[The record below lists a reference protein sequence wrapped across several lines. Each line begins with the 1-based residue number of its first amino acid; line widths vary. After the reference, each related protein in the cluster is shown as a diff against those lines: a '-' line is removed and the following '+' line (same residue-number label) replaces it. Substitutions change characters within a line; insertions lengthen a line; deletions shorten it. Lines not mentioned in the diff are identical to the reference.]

1 MRYLTFLALLIPI
14 MSCSPKTE
22 IPSHS
27 AMDEKTKLEAIEL
40 LIEKHGIESTFRIK
54 RGVEQTAALWRSE
67 DGNPADFTQFLLD
80 NFVANEEELEALY
93 HKLER
98 NFEIINGYMHR
109 MNLQLKEPLHLDG
122 PEITNIDFLFGSYA
136 PGAHLNDD
144 LFANKIALITTLNFP
159 FYTLEEKTSLGTQ
172 WSRREWA
179 YARMGDQFTARV
191 PAEIVQNSSAILTA
205 ADNYIS
211 SYNIFMDML
220 RDDSNVPLFPEG
232 MKLIS
237 HWGLRDELKSNYSL
251 TNGLAKQR
259 IIYQVMQRIIDQT
272 IPRQVINKGEMEWN
286 PFNNTLLHEGSAV
299 QSMHEN
305 GERYSVL
312 LRNFHAMRAVDP
324 YYPNHPTYIDR
335 AFGQAMEIP
344 QQQVEELFI
353 ELLASPQAKSVAKL
367 IEQRLGRPLEP
378 FDIWYNGFK
387 PSFNEDELSN
397 ITRKKYPVTN
407 ALRADI
413 SRILMELGW
422 DQNNA
427 KRISSLITVD
437 GSRGAG
443 HAWGAA
449 MRNDVAHL
457 RTRIGQSGMD
467 YKGYNIA
474 MHELGHCVEQT
485 ITMNDVDYYML
496 NGVPNTAFT
505 EATAF
510 MFQKRDL
517 ALLGAKGDFTS
528 NYDYMAL
535 DNFWSN
541 FEIMGVSLVD
551 MRVWKWLYSKPEAT
565 AEELQEAVERI
576 ATDVW
581 DSYYAEIFGVKGQT
595 ILAIYSHMIDNP
607 LYLSNYPLGH
617 IIDFQIEQAIGSGPV
632 ADHIDRMYTQG
643 RLVPELWMQG
653 AVGSSITL
661 TPLLEATE
669 AALERVKQ

>member
-1 MRYLTFLALLIPI
+1 
-14 MSCSPKTE
+14 
-22 IPSHS
+22 
-27 AMDEKTKLEAIEL
+27 
-40 LIEKHGIESTFRIK
+40 
-54 RGVEQTAALWRSE
+54 
-67 DGNPADFTQFLLD
+67 
-80 NFVANEEELEALY
+80 
-93 HKLER
+93 
-98 NFEIINGYMHR
+98 
-109 MNLQLKEPLHLDG
+109 
-122 PEITNIDFLFGSYA
+122 
-136 PGAHLNDD
+136 
-144 LFANKIALITTLNFP
+144 
-159 FYTLEEKTSLGTQ
+159 
-172 WSRREWA
+172 
-179 YARMGDQFTARV
+179 
-191 PAEIVQNSSAILTA
+191 
-205 ADNYIS
+205 
-211 SYNIFMDML
+211 
-220 RDDSNVPLFPEG
+220 
-232 MKLIS
+232 
-237 HWGLRDELKSNYSL
+237 
-251 TNGLAKQR
+251 
-259 IIYQVMQRIIDQT
+259 
-272 IPRQVINKGEMEWN
+272 
-286 PFNNTLLHEGSAV
+286 V

-312 LRNFHAMRAVDP
+312 LRNFHGMRAVDP

>member
-1 MRYLTFLALLIPI
+1 MRYLTLLALLIPFV
-14 MSCSPKTE
+14 SCTPK
-22 IPSHS
+22 PKNPNHS
-27 AMDEKTKLEAIEL
+27 AMDEKTQSAAIGLLLEKYGNEA
-40 LIEKHGIESTFRIK
+40 TFRIT
-54 RGVEQTAALWRSE
+54 RGVEQTAALWRAE
-67 DGNPADFTQFLLD
+67 DGDPTEFTQFVLN
-80 NFVANEEELEALY
+80 NFVVNDVELEALY
-93 HKLER
+93 LRLER

-109 MNLQLKEPLHLDG
+109 MNLQLKEPLHLEG
-122 PEITNIDFLFGSYA
+122 PKITNIDLLFGSYA

-144 LFANKIALITTLNFP
+144 LYANKIALLTTLNFP
-159 FYTLEEKTSLGTQ
+159 FYTLEEKTALGAE

-211 SYNIFMDML
+211 SYNIVMEQL
-220 RDDSNVPLFPEG
+220 RDDNNVPLFPSG
-232 MKLIS
+232 MKLIA
-237 HWGLRDELKSNYSL
+237 HWGLRDELKSNYTL

-272 IPRQVINKGEMEWN
+272 IPRQVINSGEMEWN
-286 PFNNTLLHEGSAV
+286 PYSNTLLHQGSAV
-299 QSMHEN
+299 QPEAEA
-305 GERYSVL
+305 GERYQVL

-335 AFGQAMEIP
+335 AFGQSMEIP
-344 QQQVEELFI
+344 QPEVEKLFI
-353 ELLASPQAKSVAKL
+353 ELLSSPQVKRIANL
-367 IEQRLGRPLEP
+367 IQQRLGRPLEP

-387 PSFNEDELSN
+387 PSFNEEELDQ
-397 ITRKKYPVTN
+397 ITRKKYPTTV
-407 ALRADI
+407 ALRNDI
-413 SRILMELGW
+413 SRIMMDLGW
-422 DQNNA
+422 NRNDA
-427 KRISSLITVD
+427 ERISNLITVD

-449 MRNDVAHL
+449 MRNDLAHL
-457 RTRIGQSGMD
+457 RTRIGQAGMD

-517 ALLGAKGDFTS
+517 SLLGAAGDHAS

-551 MRVWKWLYSKPEAT
+551 MRVWKWLYSHPNAT
-565 AEELQEAVERI
+565 AEELKEAVERI
-576 ATDVW
+576 AAEVW

-617 IIDFQIEQAIGSGPV
+617 IIDFQIEQAIGIQPMANS
-632 ADHIDRMYTQG
+632 INRMYTQG
-643 RLVPELWMQG
+643 RLVPEVWMQG
-653 AVGSSITL
+653 AVGSSISL
-661 TPLLEATE
+661 SPLLEATE
-669 AALERVKQ
+669 AAILRFRF

>member
-1 MRYLTFLALLIPI
+1 MRQLTLWALTLLLL
-14 MSCSPKTE
+14 SCTPQKETKSYNP
-22 IPSHS
+22 
-27 AMDEKTKLEAIEL
+27 MDEKTQSEAIRL
-40 LIEKHGIESTFRIK
+40 LIEKHGENASFRIT
-54 RGVEQTAALWRSE
+54 RGVGQTAALWRE
-67 DGNPADFTQFLLD
+67 VDGTPGDFIQFVSD
-80 NFVANEEELEALY
+80 NFIAGEADLEILY

-109 MNLQLKEPLHLDG
+109 MNLRLKEPLHLEG
-122 PEITNIDFLFGSYA
+122 PEIGSIDILFGSYA

-144 LFANKIALITTLNFP
+144 LFTNKVAFITTLNFP
-159 FYTLEEKTSLGTQ
+159 FYTLEEKTEFGAG
-172 WSRREWA
+172 WSRLEWA

-191 PAEIVQNSSAILTA
+191 PAEIIQNSSAILTA

-211 SYNIFMDML
+211 SYNIVMDQL
-220 RDDSNVPLFPEG
+220 RDDTNVPLFPAG

-237 HWGLRDELKSNYSL
+237 HWGLRDELKSNYTL
-251 TNGLAKQR
+251 PEGLSKQR

-272 IPRQVINKGEMEWN
+272 IPEQVINKGDLEWN
-286 PFNNTLLHEGSAV
+286 PFTNSLQQQGSVVSSEPEG
-299 QSMHEN
+299 
-305 GERYSVL
+305 GERYRVL

-335 AFGQAMEIP
+335 AFGQTMEIP
-344 QQQVEELFI
+344 QPEVEQLFI
-353 ELLASPQAKSVAKL
+353 DLLSSAQVKKVSTFIQ
-367 IEQRLGRPLEP
+367 ERLGRPLEP

-387 PSFNEDELSN
+387 SSFNEEEL
-397 ITRKKYPVTN
+397 
-407 ALRADI
+407 
-413 SRILMELGW
+413 
-422 DQNNA
+422 
-427 KRISSLITVD
+427 SLITRGRYPTTEAFQLDLPRILRDLGWNRTEAGRISALIEVD

-449 MRNDVAHL
+449 MRNDKAHL
-457 RTRIGQSGMD
+457 RTRMGNAGLD

-517 ALLGAKGDFTS
+517 ALLGAKGNDPT
-528 NYDYMAL
+528 NLDLMAL

-541 FEIMGVSLVD
+541 YEIMGVSLVD
-551 MRVWKWLYSKPEAT
+551 MRVWKWLYSHPDAT
-565 AEELQEAVERI
+565 AEALQQAVEQI
-576 ATDVW
+576 AIDVW
-581 DSYYAEIFGVKGQT
+581 NHYYAEIFGVRDQT

-617 IIDFQIEQAIGSGPV
+617 IIDFQIEQAIGTGPV
-632 ADHIDRMYTQG
+632 AESVARMYTQG
-643 RLVPELWMQG
+643 RLVPGVWMKG
-653 AVGSSITL
+653 AVGSKISL

-669 AALERVKQ
+669 AALNRLR